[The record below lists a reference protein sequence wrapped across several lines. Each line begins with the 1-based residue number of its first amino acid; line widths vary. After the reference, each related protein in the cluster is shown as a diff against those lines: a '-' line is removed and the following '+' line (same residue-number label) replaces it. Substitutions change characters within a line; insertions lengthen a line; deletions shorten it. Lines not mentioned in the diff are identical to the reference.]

1 MAQEN
6 YDQWPLPKLHM
17 APGGGALRAPFSN
30 VMYKEITDV
39 EKLVRSVGEEL
50 VRSGG
55 GAGEECEEGL
65 VRSVGEGLVRS
76 VGEELVRSVR
86 RSW

>member
-30 VMYKEITDV
+30 VTYKEVTDV
-39 EKLVRSVGEEL
+39 EKLVRSEGEELVRSEGEEL

-55 GAGEECEEGL
+55 GAGEEWG
-65 VRSVGEGLVRS
+65 
-76 VGEELVRSVR
+76 